1 MSIEKIEDDIN
12 EGKSFINVDEERM
25 TPNVII
31 INFKPL
37 DSIMV

>member
-1 MSIEKIEDDIN
+1 MCVEKIEDDIN
-12 EGKSFINVDEERM
+12 EGKSFINVDDERI
-25 TPNVII
+25 TLNVII